1 MIVSRNKIK
10 YDKNKTRN
18 IADRVTKLTGSYEN
32 EPLQT
37 YNIEETVVD
46 TSKEKRKFH
55 FGKGVQRTAT
65 IYKKQK
71 EESSWVGEV
80 TYVVS

>member
-1 MIVSRNKIK
+1 VIVSRNKIK

-46 TSKEKRKFH
+46 ASKENENFISVRACNVRPQYIRNKKRNHLGWEK
-55 FGKGVQRTAT
+55 
-65 IYKKQK
+65 
-71 EESSWVGEV
+71 
-80 TYVVS
+80 